1 MSQINSLKDEKK
13 RIFIDLDNTEG
24 EIQDLNYKNG
34 ELDKIV
40 KSLDYE
46 NNSLEK
52 NLTQFSNQK
61 ADVIFFFNNNLIFP
75 ISSRTKRKKNQKF

>member
-1 MSQINSLKDEKK
+1 MNQINSLKEEKK
-13 RIFIDLDNTEG
+13 RILIDLDNTEG

-52 NLTQFSNQK
+52 SLAQLSNQK
-61 ADVIFFFNNNLIFP
+61 IDVFYLI
-75 ISSRTKRKKNQKF
+75 T

>member
-1 MSQINSLKDEKK
+1 MNQINSLKEEKK
-13 RIFIDLDNTEG
+13 RILIDLDNTEG
-24 EIQDLNYKNG
+24 EIQDLTYKNG

-52 NLTQFSNQK
+52 SLAQISNQK
-61 ADVIFFFNNNLIFP
+61 TDVIYLIF
-75 ISSRTKRKKNQKF
+75 REKKIIFLFSY